1 MSAILLSRQ
10 EISTCEIAG
19 SAAEVSEKLLLK
31 SFGLVLLDI
40 NLPDGRGVDLI
51 DLVRQFNE
59 QVKIVAMSGNM
70 ASSLIAEL
78 KSHRVHGFY
87 DKGDSSEEFARVL
100 DQVLSDASDV
110 MSSKVQILN
119 SEAEA
124 HHLSRRQ
131 LEVLHYL
138 VDGLTNK
145 EISFQQGLSQATVA
159 FHLAELRKKLNCK
172 TSREILIVARQR
184 GIIS

>member
-1 MSAILLSRQ
+1 V
-10 EISTCEIAG
+10 
-19 SAAEVSEKLLLK
+19 AEVNEKLMLK
-31 SFGLVLLDI
+31 RFDLVLLDI
-40 NLPDGRGVDLI
+40 NLPDGSGVDLI
-51 DLVRQFNE
+51 ALLRRHNE

-70 ASSLIAEL
+70 ALSLIAEL
-78 KSHRVHGFY
+78 KSLGVNGFY
-87 DKGDSSEEFARVL
+87 DKGDSSEELVRVL
-100 DQVLSDASDV
+100 DHVVSDASEV
-110 MSSKVQILN
+110 MSTNVQRLN
-119 SEAEA
+119 SKAEA

-172 TSREILIVARQR
+172 TSREILAVARQR

>member
-1 MSAILLSRQ
+1 V
-10 EISTCEIAG
+10 TCEIAG
-19 SAAEVSEKLLLK
+19 SAAEVNEKLLLRP
-31 SFGLVLLDI
+31 FDLVLLDI
-40 NLPDGRGVDLI
+40 NLPDCRGVDLI
-51 DLVRQFNE
+51 ELLRRNNGAA
-59 QVKIVAMSGNM
+59 KKVAMSGNM

-78 KSHRVHGFY
+78 QSHGVDGFY
-87 DKGDSSEEFARVL
+87 DKGDSSEELTRVL
-100 DQVLSDASDV
+100 DQVLSDASEV
-110 MSSKVQILN
+110 MSNKVHLMN
-119 SEAEA
+119 EKAEA

-145 EISFQQGLSQATVA
+145 DISFQQGLSQATVA